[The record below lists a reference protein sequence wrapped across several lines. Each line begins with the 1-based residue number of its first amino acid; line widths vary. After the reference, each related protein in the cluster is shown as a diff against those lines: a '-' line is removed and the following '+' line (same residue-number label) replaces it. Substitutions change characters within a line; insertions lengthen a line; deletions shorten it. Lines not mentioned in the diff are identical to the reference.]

1 MNWKGKIDM
10 PLKTFQFRQNGRSK
24 LISGTMLLA
33 AHWSR
38 QGTNS
43 VRIQITNVNKELPL
57 RSLLS
62 AAAEKRQK

>member
-1 MNWKGKIDM
+1 MNGKVKIDV
-10 PLKTFQFRQNGRSK
+10 PLKTFKFNESRRSK

-38 QGTNS
+38 QGMNT

-62 AAAEKRQK
+62 AAEKRRK

>member
-1 MNWKGKIDM
+1 MSWKGKIDV
-10 PLKTFQFRQNGRSK
+10 PLKTFQFRQNGRTR

-38 QGTNS
+38 QGANA
-43 VRIQITNVNKELPL
+43 VKIQITQVNKELPL

-62 AAAEKRQK
+62 AANKRQK

>member
-1 MNWKGKIDM
+1 MSWKGKIDM
-10 PLKTFQFRQNGRSK
+10 PLKTFRFRESSRSK

-38 QGTNS
+38 QANNS

-62 AAAEKRQK
+62 AAAKRNK

>member
-1 MNWKGKIDM
+1 MNWKGKIDS
-10 PLKTFQFRQNGRSK
+10 PLKTFQFRQNARTR

-38 QGTNS
+38 QGANA
-43 VRIQITNVNKELPL
+43 VKIQITRVNKELPL

-62 AAAEKRQK
+62 AANKRQK